1 MADNNNSI
9 NEEEA
14 INQPS
19 DAASDAPTP
28 AINAS
33 DDVPITQ
40 ETETENTQQDLDT
53 MEVHHHA
60 HNPAEPHHKK
70 NWKAYGWEFLMLFL
84 AVFCGFLA
92 EYQLEHKIESD
103 RGRQYVLSMIE
114 DLQSDSLKINTSLD
128 FCKKQVEGIDSLAT
142 LFSNQAAL
150 NADVNK
156 AYLLMAKYTMVIA
169 TVPFTKRTIS
179 QLKNSG
185 GMRLIP
191 NKKSADEITKY
202 SESVEV
208 VEYQGNYYGN
218 EIVSDVIRLN
228 KKLFFLSFLNGL
240 EKGEKDAAADKPLT
254 FANDDKQ
261 LKIEYANQ
269 LILMAGILDNYTR
282 MLEELKAEIPKVI
295 NTLKQ
300 ENHL

>member
-1 MADNNNSI
+1 
-9 NEEEA
+9 
-14 INQPS
+14 
-19 DAASDAPTP
+19 
-28 AINAS
+28 
-33 DDVPITQ
+33 
-40 ETETENTQQDLDT
+40 
-53 MEVHHHA
+53 
-60 HNPAEPHHKK
+60 
-70 NWKAYGWEFLMLFL
+70 
-84 AVFCGFLA
+84 
-92 EYQLEHKIESD
+92 
-103 RGRQYVLSMIE
+103 
-114 DLQSDSLKINTSLD
+114 
-128 FCKKQVEGIDSLAT
+128 
-142 LFSNQAAL
+142 
-150 NADVNK
+150 
-156 AYLLMAKYTMVIA
+156 
-169 TVPFTKRTIS
+169 
-179 QLKNSG
+179 
-185 GMRLIP
+185 MRLIP